1 MMGNNYHV
9 INLTRGYGVRHVVS
23 GYITERCRSL
33 AEAERICKLLNH
45 K

>member
-1 MMGNNYHV
+1 MMGNTYHV

-23 GYITERCRSL
+23 GHIVERCRSH
-33 AEAERICKLLNH
+33 AEATRICNLLNH

>member
-1 MMGNNYHV
+1 
-9 INLTRGYGVRHVVS
+9 VS
-23 GYITERCRSL
+23 GYIAERCRSL